1 MRSSSSTTSRAS
13 ISNAK
18 TTENPAKLHTNKRQ
32 VSSLYAINSE
42 LINYLVKSEPKVAVI
57 AAAKKVVVP

>member
-1 MRSSSSTTSRAS
+1 ME
-13 ISNAK
+13 I
-18 TTENPAKLHTNKRQ
+18 PAKLPTTKYQ
-32 VSSLYAINSE
+32 VSSLFAINSE